1 MAKSFAKLIVGL
13 GNIGPQYTYTRHNI
27 GFMAID
33 VLAKEYNV
41 KFDIKKKK
49 SALGIAKIGD
59 KKVALLKPQT
69 YMNISGE
76 PVLYTASFLKIPPE
90 DIIVVCDD
98 VSLQVGK
105 IRIRKEGSSGGHNG
119 LKSVAYYLKT
129 DLFPRI
135 RIGIGEPPEYVPLEN
150 WVLSNITLK
159 EYQILSKTLK
169 VFKKVIEVILFEGI
183 DSAMNKFNGLEPEDY
198 EDILESSDLFS
209 FNLED

>member
-1 MAKSFAKLIVGL
+1 MSKGFAKLIVGL
-13 GNIGPQYTYTRHNI
+13 GNVGSKFAYTRHNI

-33 VLAKEYNV
+33 SLAREYNV
-41 KFDIKKKK
+41 KFDTKKKK
-49 SALGIAKIGD
+49 SALGITKIGD
-59 KKVALLKPQT
+59 KRVALLKPQT

-76 PVLYTASFLKIPPE
+76 AVLYTASFLKIPPE
-90 DIIVVCDD
+90 NIIVVCDD
-98 VSLQVGK
+98 ASLPVGK

-135 RIGIGEPPEYVPLEN
+135 RIGIGEPPDYMPLEN

-159 EYQILSKTLK
+159 EYQIISKALK
-169 VFKKVIEVILFEGI
+169 VFKKVVEVILFEGI

-198 EDILESSDLFS
+198 EDILESDGLFT
-209 FNLED
+209 FNLEE

>member
-1 MAKSFAKLIVGL
+1 
-13 GNIGPQYTYTRHNI
+13 
-27 GFMAID
+27 
-33 VLAKEYNV
+33 
-41 KFDIKKKK
+41 
-49 SALGIAKIGD
+49 
-59 KKVALLKPQT
+59 
-69 YMNISGE
+69 MNISGE

-98 VSLQVGK
+98 VTLPVGK

-119 LKSVAYYLKT
+119 LKSVSYYLKT

>member
-1 MAKSFAKLIVGL
+1 MARSFAKLVVGL
-13 GNIGPQYTYTRHNI
+13 GNVGPQYTYTRHNV

-33 VLAKEYNV
+33 SLAKEYNV

-49 SALGIAKIGD
+49 SALGVAKVGD
-59 KKVALLKPQT
+59 KKIALLKPQT

-98 VSLQVGK
+98 VSLPVGK

-129 DLFPRI
+129 DLFTRI
-135 RIGIGEPPEYVPLEN
+135 RIGIGEPPDYIPLEN

>member
-1 MAKSFAKLIVGL
+1 MAKSYAKLIVGL

>member
-1 MAKSFAKLIVGL
+1 MGKNFAKLIVGL

-33 VLAKEYNV
+33 SLAKEYNV
-41 KFDIKKKK
+41 KFDVKKKK
-49 SALGIAKIGD
+49 SALGVAKIGD

-98 VSLQVGK
+98 VTLPVGK

-119 LKSVAYYLKT
+119 LKSVSYYLKT

-135 RIGIGEPPEYVPLEN
+135 RIGIGEPPEYVPLDT

-169 VFKKVIEVILFEGI
+169 VFKKVVEVILFEGI

-198 EDILESSDLFS
+198 EDVLESSDLFS

>member
-1 MAKSFAKLIVGL
+1 MSKGFAKLIVGL
-13 GNIGPQYTYTRHNI
+13 GNVGSKFAYTRHNI

-33 VLAKEYNV
+33 SLAREYNV
-41 KFDIKKKK
+41 KFDTKKKK
-49 SALGIAKIGD
+49 SALGITKVGD

-76 PVLYTASFLKIPPE
+76 AVLYTASFLKIPPE
-90 DIIVVCDD
+90 NIIVVCDD
-98 VSLQVGK
+98 ASLPVGK

-135 RIGIGEPPEYVPLEN
+135 RIGIGEPPDYMPLEN

-159 EYQILSKTLK
+159 EYQIISKALK
-169 VFKKVIEVILFEGI
+169 VFKKVVEVILFEGI

-198 EDILESSDLFS
+198 EDILESDGLFT
-209 FNLED
+209 FNLEE

>member
-1 MAKSFAKLIVGL
+1 MSKGIAKLIVGL
-13 GNIGPQYTYTRHNI
+13 GNIGQQYAYTRHNI

-33 VLAKEYNV
+33 ALAEHYNV
-41 KFDIKKKK
+41 KFDTKKKK

-76 PVLYTASFLKIPPE
+76 AVLYTASFLKIPPE
-90 DIIVVCDD
+90 NIIVICDD
-98 VSLQVGK
+98 ATLPVGK
-105 IRIRKEGSSGGHNG
+105 IRIKKEGSSGGHNG

-135 RIGIGEPPEYVPLEN
+135 RIGIGEPPDYMPLES

-159 EYQILSKTLK
+159 EYQIIRKALK
-169 VFKKVIEVILFEGI
+169 VLKKVIEVIIFEGI

-198 EDILESSDLFS
+198 EDILESDKLFT

>member
-1 MAKSFAKLIVGL
+1 MAKSYAKLIVGL
-13 GNIGPQYTYTRHNI
+13 GNIGSQYTYTRHNI

-169 VFKKVIEVILFEGI
+169 VFKKVVEVILFEGI

>member
-1 MAKSFAKLIVGL
+1 MAGGISKLIVAL
-13 GNIGPQYTYTRHNI
+13 GNIGPEYAYTRHNV

-33 VLAKEYNV
+33 ALAKEYNV
-41 KFDIKKKK
+41 KFDTKKKK
-49 SALGIAKIGD
+49 SALGIAKIAG

-76 PVLYTASFLKIPPE
+76 AVLYTASFLKVAPE
-90 DIIVVCDD
+90 NIIVVCDD
-98 VSLQVGK
+98 VSLSVGK

-135 RIGIGEPPEYVPLEN
+135 RIGVGEPPEYMTLED
-150 WVLSNITLK
+150 WVLSNFTLK
-159 EYQILSKTLK
+159 EYQIITKSLK
-169 VFKKVIEVILFEGI
+169 VFKKIIHVILTESI

-198 EDILESSDLFS
+198 DDILEISDLFS
-209 FNLED
+209 FDIED

>member
-1 MAKSFAKLIVGL
+1 MAKNFAKLIVGL

-33 VLAKEYNV
+33 ALAKEYNV

-49 SALGIAKIGD
+49 SALGVAKIGD

-98 VSLQVGK
+98 VTLPVGK

-119 LKSVAYYLKT
+119 LKSVSYYLKT

>member
-1 MAKSFAKLIVGL
+1 MGKNFAKLIVGL

-33 VLAKEYNV
+33 SLAKEYNV

-49 SALGIAKIGD
+49 SALGVAKIGD

-98 VSLQVGK
+98 VTLPVGK

-135 RIGIGEPPEYVPLEN
+135 RIGIGEPPEYVPLDT